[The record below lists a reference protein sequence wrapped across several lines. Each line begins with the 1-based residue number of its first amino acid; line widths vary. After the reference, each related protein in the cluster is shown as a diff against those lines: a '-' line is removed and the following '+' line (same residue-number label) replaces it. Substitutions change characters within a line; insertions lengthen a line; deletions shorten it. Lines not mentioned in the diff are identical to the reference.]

1 MDSRRQNKVAS
12 LIKETF
18 SEIISRDLKGAFG
31 RAFITVTNVKVTSD
45 LAVARFYLSIFNTD
59 NKEAVLQQFEEK
71 RFEIKRHLAEKL
83 RFNLRKLP
91 EMEFYIDDT
100 LDQAYEMDALFKK
113 IHEEVIEPVK
123 EIKDIKEQSKKDK

>member
-18 SEIISRDLKGAFG
+18 SEILSRDLKGSFG
-31 RAFITVTNVKVTSD
+31 KAFITVTNAKVTPD
-45 LAVARFYLSIFNTD
+45 LSEVRFYLSIFNTD
-59 NKEAVLQQFEEK
+59 NKEAVLQQIEEK

-91 EMEFYIDDT
+91 EMQFFIDDT

-113 IHEEVIEPVK
+113 IHEEVIVPVSEVK
-123 EIKDIKEQSKKDK
+123 EKKTK